1 MEESNKYTC
10 SGSGA
15 LCEGKPWISLNL
27 NRWDDVKGPVT
38 FSSYLEYR
46 GNLNKLPKQH
56 FDLIINKEDF
66 NEPRPVIHR
75 PQVETFNFL
84 TETEMDALTNEEYR
98 QYTQDLND
106 YFIMN
111 PIRSEIYLEQ
121 MSNDSYARNLEE
133 SYSTDEDVDFDDY

>member
-1 MEESNKYTC
+1 MEEKNKYTC

-15 LCEGKPWISLNL
+15 ICEGKPWISIKS
-27 NRWDDVKGPVT
+27 NRWDELDGPVT
-38 FSSYLEYR
+38 FSSYLEYKN
-46 GNLNKLPKQH
+46 NLDKIPRKH

-66 NEPRPVIHR
+66 NEPRPIIHR

-98 QYTQDLND
+98 QYTQDLSD
-106 YFIMN
+106 YFMMN

-121 MSNDSYARNLEE
+121 INNDSYARNLEE
-133 SYSTDEDVDFDDY
+133 HYSTDEDVELDDY